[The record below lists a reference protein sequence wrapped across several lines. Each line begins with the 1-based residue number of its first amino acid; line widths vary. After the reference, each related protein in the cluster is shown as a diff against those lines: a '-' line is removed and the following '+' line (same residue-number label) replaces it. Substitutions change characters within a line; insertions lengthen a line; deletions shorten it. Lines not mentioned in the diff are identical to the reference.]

1 MKNGT
6 LIKENN
12 KNIVKGTN
20 KISPEAKRYLEFC
33 KNFGFKQLIQS
44 PTRVTIS
51 TSSLIYHILT
61 NTNEKKAQCGLINV
75 GLSDHQIIFCTL
87 KAKKKKKKEKVGIHR
102 QISFRS
108 FKEYS
113 VEGYERALGRV
124 IFTNYENYSNINK
137 TYNFFHKLIFHLNYH
152 HAPFP
157 LTKIPIPQSGIK
169 SPTKDQGQSSVW

>member
-20 KISPEAKRYLEFC
+20 KTSPEAKRYLEFC

-61 NTNEKKAQCGLINV
+61 NTNEKKAQCRLINV
-75 GLSDHQIIFCTL
+75 GLSDHQMIFFVRENQ
-87 KAKKKKKKEKVGIHR
+87 KKKKKKRESR
-102 QISFRS
+102 
-108 FKEYS
+108 YS
-113 VEGYERALGRV
+113 
-124 IFTNYENYSNINK
+124 
-137 TYNFFHKLIFHLNYH
+137 
-152 HAPFP
+152 
-157 LTKIPIPQSGIK
+157 
-169 SPTKDQGQSSVW
+169 